1 MNLARTFTRISASK
15 YGCSYFGKLEEQGI
29 YGRVG
34 YGDLMAVKACQD
46 ESVTS
51 LTSEIEECFEVIEAV
66 MRFEPKREF
75 TVLLLPIAKN
85 YNSCGSLQRP
95 TLRSWSSPW

>member
-15 YGCSYFGKLEEQGI
+15 YGCSHFGKLEEQGI

-34 YGDLMAVKACQD
+34 YGGLMAVKACQD
-46 ESVTS
+46 ESATS

-66 MRFEPKREF
+66 IRFEPKREF
-75 TVLLLPIAKN
+75 PVFPMERL
-85 YNSCGSLQRP
+85 
-95 TLRSWSSPW
+95 